1 MAFAKKFGG
10 PMSDMAANPT
20 PPASPVKKKKSKPF
34 GKKGGF
40 QKKGF
45 TPAMKSMRGGGRY

>member
-1 MAFAKKFGG
+1 MAFGRPFGG
-10 PMSDMAANPT
+10 PPPDDGGG
-20 PPASPVKKKKSKPF
+20 PPAPPSGGKKKSKPF

>member
-1 MAFAKKFGG
+1 
-10 PMSDMAANPT
+10 MS
-20 PPASPVKKKKSKPF
+20 SKKKSKPF

-45 TPAMKSMRGGGRY
+45 SPAQKSMRGGGRY

>member
-1 MAFAKKFGG
+1 MAFQKGGG
-10 PMSDMAANPT
+10 PPNLAGGLADKSAA
-20 PPASPVKKKKSKPF
+20 PVKSKPF